1 LYNEKSFKYKNIIK
15 YIENKI
21 TKLKNISTKMNQLT
35 RNSYGLF
42 ECPHCSYSSKSK
54 FSIQRHLLKKNKCYK
69 VNTNDINT
77 ETTDLNNLEK
87 EDLINIIN
95 YLEKKIKNIYNI
107 ISDNNNMVQLSYCH
121 ITSGKNQGKVKYIA
135 KGKAVYVDTV
145 KEVPE
150 KATTRKTTKKKDP
163 SKKKII
169 KPKTTPKK
177 KIIKSKPTKPKPKP
191 TKSKTKSK
199 PSITKSKSKSITKQ
213 DIQNKKKEFNKLE
226 KAFKNDIKKRNKDKN
241 IFIKAEKRDGMK
253 EFLEESYDMFYSLF
267 TNPDGTLNDKYTHSQ
282 LKQKYKN
289 EEKQNDILHF
299 ENLLD
304 EQYNRENP
312 IKAPK
317 QLIKLAK
324 FLYEND
330 KPLDKYKKI
339 FKENNK
345 PLDDLY
351 KKYFE

>member
-1 LYNEKSFKYKNIIK
+1 MNFISLFFFVYGEKSFKYKNIIK
-15 YIENKI
+15 YKEKEFS
-21 TKLKNISTKMNQLT
+21 KLKNISTKMNQLI
-35 RNSYGLF
+35 RNQNDNLF
-42 ECPHCSYSSKSK
+42 HCPHCSYSSKSK
-54 FSIQRHLLKKNKCYK
+54 FSIQRHLNRKNKCYK

-77 ETTDLNNLEK
+77 DTDTDLNNLEK

-107 ISDNNNMVQLSYCH
+107 ISDNNNMVKLSYCH

-150 KATTRKTTKKKDP
+150 KKTTRN
-163 SKKKII
+163 SKKK
-169 KPKTTPKK
+169 KEPAKK
-177 KIIKSKPTKPKPKP
+177 VLVKPTKTKSKPKPKP
-191 TKSKTKSK
+191 
-199 PSITKSKSKSITKQ
+199 SKSTKTSN
-213 DIQNKKKEFNKLE
+213 DIKGKKKDFMKLE
-226 KAFKNDIKKRNKDKN
+226 KEFKKTLKLRAKDKK
-241 IFIKAEKRDGMK
+241 IFIQAEKDDQLN
-253 EFLEESYDMFYSLF
+253 EYLEDSYGSFYYLH
-267 TNPDGTLNDKYTHSQ
+267 TNPDGTLKDEYTHSQ

-289 EEKQNDILHF
+289 EERQNDIKHF
-299 ENLLD
+299 IQLLD
-304 EQYNRENP
+304 EQYERENP

-330 KPLDKYKKI
+330 KPLNKYKKI
-339 FKENNK
+339 FKENDK

-351 KKYFE
+351 KKIFGN

>member
-1 LYNEKSFKYKNIIK
+1 VYSEKSFKYKNINK
-15 YIENKI
+15 YKENQFS
-21 TKLKNISTKMNQLT
+21 KLKNISTKMNQLT
-35 RNSYGLF
+35 RNQNDNLF
-42 ECPHCSYSSKSK
+42 HCTHCAYKSKSK
-54 FSIQRHLLKKNKCYK
+54 YSIQRHLNRKNKCYK
-69 VNTNDINT
+69 VTDT
-77 ETTDLNNLEK
+77 DTDTDLNNLEK
-87 EDLINIIN
+87 EDLNKIIN
-95 YLEKKIKNIYNI
+95 YLEIKIKNIYNI
-107 ISDNNNMVQLSYCH
+107 ISDNNNMVKLSYCH

-199 PSITKSKSKSITKQ
+199 PSITKSKSITKQ